1 MHTLWHNFIKP
12 FTAVANM
19 GEFTAILSSAL
30 FMLIM
35 IDPSDKILLVSLLR
49 EDFHIEDI
57 RTLIIRANLIG
68 FFLLFLFAVSGQ
80 IILQEIFHIDIN
92 ALRVAGGFV
101 LFKIGLEALES
112 GGMMTLKKEKNIL
125 ALAAVPVATPLIA
138 GPAAITTAIT
148 LTAEKG
154 LYHATAAVL
163 LAILMTALIM
173 FVTLYLIKNVSK
185 TTLGVFIRIIG
196 MFTMAIGAQMMV
208 QGVVGIYLLMTSA
221 A

>member
-1 MHTLWHNFIKP
+1 MSEWLS
-12 FTAVANM
+12 
-19 GEFTAILSSAL
+19 ILSSAL

-57 RTLIIRANLIG
+57 RTLIVRANLIG
-68 FFLLFLFAVSGQ
+68 FLLLFIFAVSGQ
-80 IILQEIFHIDIN
+80 IILQQIFHIDIN

-112 GGMMTLKKEKNIL
+112 GGMLTLKREKNIL

-148 LTAEKG
+148 LTAERG
-154 LYHATAAVL
+154 LYHATAAIFI
-163 LAILMTALIM
+163 AILLTALVM
-173 FVTLYLIKNVSK
+173 FVTLYVIKNVSK

-221 A
+221 G

>member
-1 MHTLWHNFIKP
+1 MSEWLS
-12 FTAVANM
+12 
-19 GEFTAILSSAL
+19 ILSSAL

-57 RTLIIRANLIG
+57 RTLIVRANLIG
-68 FFLLFLFAVSGQ
+68 FLLLFLFAVSGQ
-80 IILQEIFHIDIN
+80 IILQDIFHIDIN

-112 GGMMTLKKEKNIL
+112 GGMLTLKREKNIL

-154 LYHATAAVL
+154 LYHATAAVF
-163 LAILMTALIM
+163 LAIVFTALTM
-173 FVTLYLIKNVSK
+173 FITLYVVKNVSK

-221 A
+221 V

>member
-1 MHTLWHNFIKP
+1 MNELLS
-12 FTAVANM
+12 
-19 GEFTAILSSAL
+19 ILSSAL

-57 RTLIIRANLIG
+57 RTLIVRANLIG
-68 FFLLFLFAVSGQ
+68 FLLLFTFAVSGQ
-80 IILQEIFHIDIN
+80 IILQDIFHIDIN

-112 GGMMTLKKEKNIL
+112 GGMLTLKREKNIL

-148 LTAEKG
+148 LTAERG
-154 LYHATAAVL
+154 LFHATAAIF
-163 LAILMTALIM
+163 LAILFTALVM
-173 FVTLYLIKNVSK
+173 FVTLYVIKNVSK

-208 QGVVGIYLLMTSA
+208 QGVIGIYLLMTSA
-221 A
+221 S

>member
-1 MHTLWHNFIKP
+1 MSEWLS
-12 FTAVANM
+12 
-19 GEFTAILSSAL
+19 ILSSAL

-57 RTLIIRANLIG
+57 RTLIVRANLIG
-68 FFLLFLFAVSGQ
+68 FLLLFLFAVSGQ
-80 IILQEIFHIDIN
+80 IILQQIFHIDIN

-154 LYHATAAVL
+154 ISHATAAIFI
-163 LAILMTALIM
+163 AILLTALTM
-173 FVTLYLIKNVSK
+173 FVTLYVIKNVSK

>member
-1 MHTLWHNFIKP
+1 MSEVLS
-12 FTAVANM
+12 
-19 GEFTAILSSAL
+19 ILSSAL

-57 RTLIIRANLIG
+57 RTLIVRANLIG
-68 FFLLFLFAVSGQ
+68 FLLLFLFAISGQ

-154 LYHATAAVL
+154 LYHATAAIL
-163 LAILMTALIM
+163 LAIIFTALTM
-173 FVTLYLIKNVSK
+173 FITLYLIKNVSK

-208 QGVVGIYLLMTSA
+208 QGVIGIYLLMTA
-221 A
+221 AT

>member
-1 MHTLWHNFIKP
+1 MS
-12 FTAVANM
+12 
-19 GEFTAILSSAL
+19 EFTAILSSAL

-57 RTLIIRANLIG
+57 RALIVRANLIG
-68 FFLLFLFAVSGQ
+68 FLLLFLFAVSGQ

-112 GGMMTLKKEKNIL
+112 GGMITLKKEKNIL

-154 LYHATAAVL
+154 IYHATAAIFI
-163 LAILMTALIM
+163 AILLTALVM
-173 FVTLYLIKNVSK
+173 FLTLYVIKNISK

-208 QGVVGIYLLMTSA
+208 QGVVGIYLLMTSVSP
-221 A
+221 

>member
-1 MHTLWHNFIKP
+1 MSEWLS
-12 FTAVANM
+12 
-19 GEFTAILSSAL
+19 ILSSAL

-57 RTLIIRANLIG
+57 KTLIVRANLIG
-68 FFLLFLFAVSGQ
+68 FLLLFLFAVSGQ
-80 IILQEIFHIDIN
+80 IILQDIFHIDIN

-112 GGMMTLKKEKNIL
+112 GGMLTLKREKNIL

-154 LYHATAAVL
+154 LFHATAAIF
-163 LAILMTALIM
+163 LAILFTALVM
-173 FVTLYLIKNVSK
+173 FITLYVIKNVSK

-208 QGVVGIYLLMTSA
+208 QGVIGIYLLMTSA
-221 A
+221 G

>member
-1 MHTLWHNFIKP
+1 MS
-12 FTAVANM
+12 
-19 GEFTAILSSAL
+19 EFTAILSSAL

-35 IDPSDKILLVSLLR
+35 IDPSDKVLLVSLLR

-57 RTLIIRANLIG
+57 RALIIRANLIG
-68 FFLLFLFAVSGQ
+68 FLLLLLFAVSGQ
-80 IILQEIFHIDIN
+80 IILQEIFHIDLN

-112 GGMMTLKKEKNIL
+112 GGMITLKKEKNIL

-154 LYHATAAVL
+154 IYHATAAIFI
-163 LAILMTALIM
+163 AILLTALVM
-173 FVTLYLIKNVSK
+173 FLTLYVIKNISK

-208 QGVVGIYLLMTSA
+208 QGVVGIYLLMTSVSP
-221 A
+221 

>member
-1 MHTLWHNFIKP
+1 MSEWLS
-12 FTAVANM
+12 
-19 GEFTAILSSAL
+19 ILSSAL

-57 RTLIIRANLIG
+57 RTLIVRANLIG
-68 FFLLFLFAVSGQ
+68 FLLLFIFAVSGQ
-80 IILQEIFHIDIN
+80 IILQQIFHIDIN

-112 GGMMTLKKEKNIL
+112 GGMLTLKREKNIL

-154 LYHATAAVL
+154 LYHATAAIFI
-163 LAILMTALIM
+163 AILLTALTM
-173 FVTLYLIKNVSK
+173 FITLYVIKNVSK

-221 A
+221 G

>member
-1 MHTLWHNFIKP
+1 MM
-12 FTAVANM
+12 A
-19 GEFTAILSSAL
+19 EILSSAL
-30 FMLIM
+30 LMLIM

-57 RTLIIRANLIG
+57 KTLIVRANMIG
-68 FFLLFLFAVSGQ
+68 FILLVLFALTGK
-80 IILQEIFHIDIN
+80 IILQEIFHIDLN

-112 GGMMTLKKEKNIL
+112 GGMVTLKKEKNIL

-148 LTAEKG
+148 LTAEYG
-154 LYHATAAVL
+154 MAVSTAAIFI
-163 LAILMTALIM
+163 AILLTAM
-173 FVTLYLIKNVSK
+173 VMAAALYAMKNVRK

-196 MFTMAIGAQMMV
+196 LFTMAIGAQMMV
-208 QGVVGIYLLMTSA
+208 QGAAGIYLSMLHA
-221 A
+221 ENL

>member
-1 MHTLWHNFIKP
+1 MSEALS
-12 FTAVANM
+12 
-19 GEFTAILSSAL
+19 ILSSAL

-35 IDPSDKILLVSLLR
+35 IDPSDKILLISLLR

-57 RTLIIRANLIG
+57 RTLIVRANLIG
-68 FFLLFLFAVSGQ
+68 FLLLFLFAVSGQ
-80 IILQEIFHIDIN
+80 IILQEVFHIDIN

-154 LYHATAAVL
+154 LYHATAAIFI
-163 LAILMTALIM
+163 AILLTALVM
-173 FVTLYLIKNVSK
+173 FVTLYVIKNVSK

-221 A
+221 G

>member
-1 MHTLWHNFIKP
+1 MS
-12 FTAVANM
+12 
-19 GEFTAILSSAL
+19 EFTAILSSAL

-35 IDPSDKILLVSLLR
+35 IDPSDKVLLVSLLR

-57 RTLIIRANLIG
+57 RALIVRANLIG
-68 FFLLFLFAVSGQ
+68 FLLLLLFAVSGQ
-80 IILQEIFHIDIN
+80 IILQEIFHIDLN

-112 GGMMTLKKEKNIL
+112 GGMITLKKEKNIL

-154 LYHATAAVL
+154 IYHATAAIFI
-163 LAILMTALIM
+163 AILLTALVM
-173 FVTLYLIKNVSK
+173 FLTLYVIKNISK

-208 QGVVGIYLLMTSA
+208 QGVVGIYIMMTA
-221 A
+221 P

>member
-1 MHTLWHNFIKP
+1 MSEWLS
-12 FTAVANM
+12 
-19 GEFTAILSSAL
+19 ILSSAL

-68 FFLLFLFAVSGQ
+68 FLLLFLFAVSGQ

-112 GGMMTLKKEKNIL
+112 GGMLTLKREKNIL

-148 LTAEKG
+148 LTAERG
-154 LYHATAAVL
+154 LYHATAAIFI
-163 LAILMTALIM
+163 AILLTALTM
-173 FVTLYLIKNVSK
+173 FVTLYIIKNVSK